1 MAGGNTRGRGRGRGR
16 GSGNYLKAMHNGGQA
31 PAPA

>member
-16 GSGNYLKAMHNGGQA
+16 GSGSYLKAMHAGNA
-31 PAPA
+31 